1 MENVDSTRLT
11 ASEGRRFSWTL
22 AAAFAVLAGL
32 ASWRGRDRTALVL
45 AVAAAL
51 FFLAGVLVPTRLGPV
66 ERAWMSLAHAISRVT
81 TPVFMGIVYFLI
93 LTPTGLLRRGIS
105 RQSIS
110 PDRSK
115 TTFWVDRPRMER
127 EALRRRMERQF

>member
-1 MENVDSTRLT
+1 VENFDPSRLT
-11 ASEGRRFSWTL
+11 AREGRRFAWTL
-22 AAAFAVLAGL
+22 AAAFAVLAAL
-32 ASWRGRDRTALVL
+32 ASWRGRVGTSLVL

-51 FFLAGVLVPTRLGPV
+51 FFIAGALAPTRLGPV
-66 ERAWMSLAHAISRVT
+66 ERAWMSLAHAISRIT

-93 LTPTGLLRRGIS
+93 LTPTGLLRRAIS
-105 RQSIS
+105 RKSIS

-115 TTFWVDRPRMER
+115 TTFWVDRPGMDR